1 MKDLIIKNIYKS
13 IEEIIESM
21 DVKIS
26 LEKGIETPLFGNTG
40 KLDSLQLI
48 NLIVSVEQNIEDEFD
63 FTLSLANDRALSQNH
78 SPFRTVGSLADYIEM
93 LLEEQLND

>member
-1 MKDLIIKNIYKS
+1 MKDLIIKNIYNS
-13 IEEIIESM
+13 IKEIIESM

-40 KLDSLQLI
+40 KLDSLGLI

-63 FTLSLANDRALSQNH
+63 FTLSLANDRALSQKH

>member
-1 MKDLIIKNIYKS
+1 MKDLIIKNIYNS
-13 IEEIIESM
+13 IKEIIESM

-26 LEKGIETPLFGNTG
+26 LEKGIETTLFGNTG
-40 KLDSLQLI
+40 KLNSLGLI

-63 FTLSLANDRALSQNH
+63 VILSLANDRALSQKH